1 MITIDHR
8 RMNTP
13 ITPPQNKK
21 SVNNV
26 SKTLK
31 ILCILTTTALL
42 LTACDSPA
50 GGTTSNNNTGN
61 KDQPKPKFAVTYAGE
76 IDWRIA
82 GLGSFRPIGV
92 SSESSNGSTLA
103 KAYTITVGP
112 RVGTS
117 NSRYLSFRPTFKPTE
132 AKDGAT
138 FAIQAIDPPP
148 VPIWLVPRM
157 SSIRSSRLQ
166 TSSFKPLMLQLVGRE
181 EVTFTVIQLLVQVDY
196 LMILHMQQFP
206 HRGTWRTRSRS
217 PRRPTAPMTALRSKC
232 SSRSPFGLSR
242 KRGAGGP
249 RHRMRLYERIVSH
262 PVRVV

>member
-13 ITPPQNKK
+13 TTPPKNKK
-21 SVNNV
+21 SVNNI
-26 SKTLK
+26 SKSLK
-31 ILCILTTTALL
+31 IMCTLTTAALL

-50 GGTTSNNNTGN
+50 GGTTSNNDTGN

-112 RVGTS
+112 RVGTG
-117 NSRYLSFRPTFKPTE
+117 NSRFLSFRPTFKPTE

-138 FAIQAIDPPP
+138 FAIQAIDPTTGADLAGSANEFDTKFAPANLVFQAADASAGRPRRGNIHSHPTASTNRLPDDPP
-148 VPIWLVPRM
+148 YAAIPPSGHLAYKITITPKANSAYDGPKV
-157 SSIRSSRLQ
+157 
-166 TSSFKPLMLQLVGRE
+166 
-181 EVTFTVIQLLVQVDY
+181 EVFVKIAV
-196 LMILHMQQFP
+196 
-206 HRGTWRTRSRS
+206 RTR
-217 PRRPTAPMTALRSKC
+217 P
-232 SSRSPFGLSR
+232 
-242 KRGAGGP
+242 
-249 RHRMRLYERIVSH
+249 
-262 PVRVV
+262 